1 MCSKGDNNGEN
12 IFLFL
17 KSEEVKNDVRWGH
30 QVIFRLWQDDLKMQP
45 NMTID

>member
-1 MCSKGDNNGEN
+1 MFVVKNIRIIKYWILEIMCSKGDNNGEN

-30 QVIFRLWQDDLKMQP
+30 QVI
-45 NMTID
+45 